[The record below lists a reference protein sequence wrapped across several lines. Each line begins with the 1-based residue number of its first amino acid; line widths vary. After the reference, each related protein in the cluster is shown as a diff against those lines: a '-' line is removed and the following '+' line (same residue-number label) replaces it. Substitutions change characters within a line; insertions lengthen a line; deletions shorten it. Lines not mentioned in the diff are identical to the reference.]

1 MLVVQL
7 QQDIIQTSHVI
18 VGSPGL
24 ELAQNTVW
32 LVVTVV
38 VVTRSLEVKLLRGT
52 IIILSGL
59 SLEMMVIV
67 VISHRV
73 RVSTQIR
80 SHSRTRGSTSGH
92 SIGRTQCLS
101 CSVSTRSARGK
112 PITSLRI
119 RVIGKCLTAA
129 ISITGIPT
137 EFNSGHR
144 GGARGSTINIIESS
158 GGKVRS

>member
-32 LVVTVV
+32 LVVTVF
-38 VVTRSLEVKLLRGT
+38 VVTRSLEVKLLRGA

-59 SLEMMVIV
+59 SLEMMIIV

-80 SHSRTRGSTSGH
+80 SRSRTRGSTSGH
-92 SIGRTQCLS
+92 AIGRTQCLS
-101 CSVSTRSARGK
+101 SSVSTGSARGE

-119 RVIGKCLTAA
+119 R
-129 ISITGIPT
+129 
-137 EFNSGHR
+137 
-144 GGARGSTINIIESS
+144 
-158 GGKVRS
+158 